1 MGDTLKLRLLSSDQV
16 STMREKCLYLLST
29 MGMRI
34 DHDGAL
40 DILAGAGADVDRE
53 THVVRFPVDLIETA
67 IASVPGELTVK
78 GADASH
84 DCPIPHPEGLFYSCT
99 NIQSML
105 HHDVDSKRFEDNTAA
120 RYAEWCQIIEIL
132 DHADICAIQT
142 PMDVPA
148 ESAEVHALSIQMQ
161 NTTKPLWMH
170 AFSREAVPF
179 MFELMVARMGSVE
192 ALREQSVAIINP
204 GTVSPFI
211 MKAMDAEEII
221 QACHHGVP
229 ISADGHVMSG
239 FVSPMTVAGSVVQN
253 CAEVLAHIILCQVVK
268 PGHPAMMTQFN
279 VPGDMA
285 TGFSTL
291 ATPAANV
298 QRSAGVQLCK
308 EGFGIPVSGCPI
320 MTDTYVSDGRAVA
333 EKALGGLMSIM
344 AGMDIAYGLG
354 RLGGASLASP
364 AQLII
369 DNQLIALLK
378 EYVGG
383 VQVDDD
389 HLAVEEIVA
398 AGIGGSF
405 VHSKHTLRHCR
416 DYVEPGL
423 FRFQLQQTWEAEG
436 EKDLYER
443 AVDEYRRLKTEAKP
457 VDLPDDVRR
466 DMDAVVARAD
476 KALCP

>member
-1 MGDTLKLRLLSSDQV
+1 MGDTLRLRLLSTDQV
-16 STMREKCLYLLST
+16 GTMREKCLYLLAT
-29 MGMRI
+29 LGMRI

-40 DILAGAGADVDRE
+40 GILAEAGADVDRE
-53 THVVRFPVDLIETA
+53 THVVKFPVEFVEAALKT
-67 IASVPGELTVK
+67 VPRELVVK
-78 GADASH
+78 GADAAH
-84 DCPIPHPEGLFYSCT
+84 DCPIPHPAGLFYSCT

-105 HHDVDSKRFEDNTAA
+105 HHDVDSGRFEDNTAA
-120 RYAEWCQIIEIL
+120 RYAEWCQIIEVL
-132 DHADICAIQT
+132 DHADIVAIQT

-211 MKAMDAEEII
+211 MKEMDAEEII

-229 ISADGHVMSG
+229 LSADGHVMSG
-239 FVSPMTVAGSVVQN
+239 FTSPMTVAGSTIQN
-253 CAEVLAHIILCQVVK
+253 CAETLAHVVLSQVVK

-291 ATPAANV
+291 ATPSANV

-320 MTDTYVSDGRAVA
+320 MTDTYVTDGRAVA

-344 AGMDIAYGLG
+344 AGIDIAYGVG

-383 VQVDDD
+383 VHVDDEY
-389 HLAVEEIVA
+389 LAVDEIIA

-405 VHSKHTLRHCR
+405 VQSKHTLRHCR
-416 DYVEPGL
+416 DYVEPSL
-423 FRFQLQQTWEAEG
+423 FRFQLQQMWEAEG
-436 EKDLYER
+436 EKTLYDR
-443 AVDEYRRLKTEAKP
+443 AVDEYRRLKTQIKP

-466 DMDAVVARAD
+466 DMDDVVARAD

>member
-1 MGDTLKLRLLSSDQV
+1 MGHPLKLRLLSSDEV
-16 STMREKCLYLLST
+16 STMREKSLYLLSK

-34 DHDGAL
+34 DHVGVL
-40 DILAGAGADVDRE
+40 QILTDAGADVDHE
-53 THVVRFPVDLIETA
+53 THVVRFPVDLIETLLKT
-67 IASVPGELTVK
+67 VPGELTVK
-78 GADASH
+78 GAEERH
-84 DCPIPHPEGLFYSCT
+84 DCAIPHPDGLFYSCT

-105 HHDVDSKRFEDNTAA
+105 HHDVDSGRFEGNTAA
-120 RYAEWCQIIEIL
+120 RFAEWCQLIEIME
-132 DHADICAIQT
+132 HADICAIQT

-170 AFSREAVPF
+170 AFSLEAVPF
-179 MFELMVARMGSVE
+179 MFELMVARVGSIE
-192 ALREQSVAIINP
+192 ALRERSLVIINP

-211 MKAMDAEEII
+211 MKTMDAEEIL

-229 ISADGHVMSG
+229 ISADGHVMAG

-253 CAEVLAHIILCQVVK
+253 CAEVLAHVLVCQAIK
-268 PGHPAMMTQFN
+268 PGHPIMMTQFN

-291 ATPAANV
+291 ATPAANI

-308 EGFGIPVSGCPI
+308 EGFGIPVSGCPM

-333 EKALGGLMSIM
+333 EKALGGVMSIM
-344 AGMDIAYGLG
+344 AGMDIVYGVG

-364 AQLII
+364 AQLVI

-383 VQVDDD
+383 VHVDDD
-389 HLAVEEIVA
+389 YLAVDEILE

-405 VHSKHTLRHCR
+405 VHRKHTLRHCR
-416 DYVEPGL
+416 DYVEPSL

-436 EKDLYER
+436 EKDLYAR
-443 AVDEYRRLKTEAKP
+443 AVDEYRRLKTQIKP

-476 KALCP
+476 QALCP

>member
-40 DILAGAGADVDRE
+40 QILADAGARRGPRDARRALPGRPHRDGDR
-53 THVVRFPVDLIETA
+53 V
-67 IASVPGELTVK
+67 SVPGELIVK
-78 GADASH
+78 GADPKH

-105 HHDVDSKRFEDNTAA
+105 HHDVDSKRFEDNSVA
-120 RYAEWCQIIEIL
+120 RYSEWCQLIETL

-170 AFSREAVPF
+170 AFSLEAVPF

-229 ISADGHVMSG
+229 ISADGHVMAG
-239 FVSPMTVAGSVVQN
+239 FVSP
-253 CAEVLAHIILCQVVK
+253 
-268 PGHPAMMTQFN
+268 
-279 VPGDMA
+279 
-285 TGFSTL
+285 
-291 ATPAANV
+291 
-298 QRSAGVQLCK
+298 
-308 EGFGIPVSGCPI
+308 
-320 MTDTYVSDGRAVA
+320 
-333 EKALGGLMSIM
+333 
-344 AGMDIAYGLG
+344 
-354 RLGGASLASP
+354 
-364 AQLII
+364 
-369 DNQLIALLK
+369 
-378 EYVGG
+378 
-383 VQVDDD
+383 
-389 HLAVEEIVA
+389 
-398 AGIGGSF
+398 
-405 VHSKHTLRHCR
+405 
-416 DYVEPGL
+416 
-423 FRFQLQQTWEAEG
+423 
-436 EKDLYER
+436 
-443 AVDEYRRLKTEAKP
+443 
-457 VDLPDDVRR
+457 
-466 DMDAVVARAD
+466 
-476 KALCP
+476 

>member
-1 MGDTLKLRLLSSDQV
+1 
-16 STMREKCLYLLST
+16 
-29 MGMRI
+29 
-34 DHDGAL
+34 
-40 DILAGAGADVDRE
+40 
-53 THVVRFPVDLIETA
+53 
-67 IASVPGELTVK
+67 
-78 GADASH
+78 
-84 DCPIPHPEGLFYSCT
+84 
-99 NIQSML
+99 
-105 HHDVDSKRFEDNTAA
+105 
-120 RYAEWCQIIEIL
+120 
-132 DHADICAIQT
+132 
-142 PMDVPA
+142 
-148 ESAEVHALSIQMQ
+148 
-161 NTTKPLWMH
+161 
-170 AFSREAVPF
+170 
-179 MFELMVARMGSVE
+179 
-192 ALREQSVAIINP
+192 
-204 GTVSPFI
+204 
-211 MKAMDAEEII
+211 
-221 QACHHGVP
+221 
-229 ISADGHVMSG
+229 
-239 FVSPMTVAGSVVQN
+239 
-253 CAEVLAHIILCQVVK
+253 
-268 PGHPAMMTQFN
+268 MMTQFN

-344 AGMDIAYGLG
+344 AGMDIAYGVG

-389 HLAVEEIVA
+389 YLAVDEIVE

-405 VHSKHTLRHCR
+405 VKSKHTLRHCR
-416 DYVEPGL
+416 DYVEPSL

-443 AVDEYRRLKTEAKP
+443 AVDEYRRLKARSSRSTCRTTCGATWTTSSP
-457 VDLPDDVRR
+457 APTRLCARDGRVLGHCHRR
-466 DMDAVVARAD
+466 LTGSV
-476 KALCP
+476 P

>member
-1 MGDTLKLRLLSSDQV
+1 MGDTLKLRLLTSDQV
-16 STMREKCLYLLST
+16 STMREKCLYLLAT
-29 MGMRI
+29 LGMRI

-40 DILAGAGADVDRE
+40 GLLADAGADVDRE
-53 THVVRFPVDLIETA
+53 THVVKFPADVRRGG
-67 IASVPGELTVK
+67 PGDRPARA
-78 GADASH
+78 GRQGRRPSH
-84 DCPIPHPEGLFYSCT
+84 DCPIPHPAGLFYSCT

-105 HHDVDSKRFEDNTAA
+105 HHDVDSKRFEDNTVA
-120 RYAEWCQIIEIL
+120 RYSEWCQIIEVL
-132 DHADICAIQT
+132 DHADIVAIQT

-170 AFSREAVPF
+170 AFSLEAVPY

-229 ISADGHVMSG
+229 LSADGHVMAG
-239 FVSPMTVAGSVVQN
+239 FTSPMTVAGSVVQN
-253 CAEVLAHIILCQVVK
+253 CAEVLAHVILSQVVK

-320 MTDTYVSDGRAVA
+320 MTDTYVTDGRAVA

-383 VQVDDD
+383 VQVDDEY
-389 HLAVEEIVA
+389 LAVDEIVA

-405 VHSKHTLRHCR
+405 VQSKHTLRHCR
-416 DYVEPGL
+416 DYVEPSL
-423 FRFQLQQTWEAEG
+423 FRFQLQQLWEAEG
-436 EKDLYER
+436 EKTLYDR
-443 AVDEYRRLKTEAKP
+443 AVDEYRRLKTQIKP

-466 DMDAVVARAD
+466 DMDDVVARAD